1 MKKVG
6 FFGGSFDPIH
16 FGHINLALEL
26 LEKRHLDEA
35 LFCPAFCSPFKGDHP
50 PSLSKLERLE
60 LLKLALEGVP
70 HARIST
76 LELDR
81 EGPSYTVD
89 TIRELLKLEKSSF
102 RLLLSEEAAERIM
115 EWREAQELVR
125 LAPPLVGVRD
135 PSSSSKGPFERVR
148 TRVFEVSST
157 EIRERL
163 KRGLYCGHLIPPKAL
178 DYILQNGLYSR

>member
-26 LEKRHLDEA
+26 LEKGHLDEV
-35 LFCPAFCSPFKGDHP
+35 LFCPAFCSPFKTGHP
-50 PSLSKLERLE
+50 PAASKKDRLE
-60 LLKLALEGVP
+60 MLKLALKAVP
-70 HARIST
+70 HTRITT

-89 TIRELLKLEKSSF
+89 TIRELQRQEKSSF
-102 RLLLSEEAAERIM
+102 RLLLSEEAAKEIDK
-115 EWREAQELVR
+115 WKEAKELTR
-125 LAPPLVGVRD
+125 LAPPLIGVRA
-135 PSSSSKGPFERVR
+135 SFSEGPFERVR
-148 TRVFEVSST
+148 TRVLEVSST
-157 EIRERL
+157 EIRKRL
-163 KRGLYCGHLIPPKAL
+163 QEKLYCGHLIPPKAL